1 MLKVEMKVPKKLSRD
16 GGVFLPKNLGA
27 MKSIASYAVKAI
39 RKRMQ
44 TTQTDGTGAK
54 LPRLVNKGWFW
65 TSVNDRRFKG
75 LTRVS
80 FPEIMGRQ
88 AKGKSVMLVDFDG
101 YGAQK
106 RKMGAKNRKDGT
118 LTGDMWAGLSATLKK
133 QKGGWA
139 IQLHFKGGTHT
150 GKVAGWGTR
159 TVKKFEGGK
168 VVIKKTKV
176 PKMKT
181 VTVRNRDKAKM
192 LQYRDTRAVVALLSM
207 TPEEKKIIRDLYMKK
222 IKVFGKKMG

>member
-27 MKSIASYAVKAI
+27 MKSIAAYAVKAI

-65 TSVNDRRFKG
+65 TSVNDNRFTG
-75 LTRVS
+75 LKRVA
-80 FPEIMGRQ
+80 FARPVDAPPTM
-88 AKGKSVMLVDFDG
+88 VLVDMDG

-139 IQLHFKGGTHT
+139 IQLHFKGGTKT
-150 GKVAGWGTR
+150 GKVAGWGTK
-159 TVKKFEGGK
+159 TVKAFEGGK

-181 VTVRNRDKAKM
+181 VTAKNRDKAKL
-192 LQYRDTRAVVALLSM
+192 LQYRGSRAVVALLSM